1 MIGTAFKVAEHLA
14 GGHRRDDENIEAY
27 KTRLKNRRRTIG
39 AATTLLAVGLFSG
52 LHNGPADKREV
63 TAEGGKATVTY
74 IDRHL
79 SKIYVLGFETR
90 VDGASATS
98 VEENRPLGMNL
109 DLVRSLKLS
118 NYMVK
123 SALCMDAGDRKIEE
137 ITEPDGRVHYRI
149 EINPEQDMA
158 VCSEKDLSVVP
169 TEVPGGSWNAQV
181 GDGLTNVGGPDSD
194 AAKKEIAI
202 KAEMRQAAE
211 IAAIDTVNK
220 RCAPV
225 VFDQEKDAVATLIAD
240 GLRRN
245 SSEVID
251 VVYTANANGKVVL
264 SGKSDLD
271 GIVAG
276 QAVNGVTIN
285 DRNGGTAG
293 ECTVSANA
301 AGK

>member
-1 MIGTAFKVAEHLA
+1 MIGTAFRVAEHLS
-14 GGHRRDDENIEAY
+14 GGRRRADEDMEAY
-27 KTRLKNRRRTIG
+27 TSRRKNRRRTIG

-79 SKIYVLGFETR
+79 SQIDVLGFETR

-98 VEENRPLGMNL
+98 VEENRPFGVNL

-123 SALCMDAGDRKIEE
+123 SALCMDASDRKIAE
-137 ITEPDGRVHYRI
+137 ITEPDGRVHYRV
-149 EINPEQDMA
+149 EINPEQDMS
-158 VCSEKDLSVVP
+158 VCSKKDMSIVP
-169 TEVPGGSWNAQV
+169 TELPGGSWNAQV
-181 GDGLTNVGGPDSD
+181 GDGLTNISGPDSD
-194 AAKKEIAI
+194 QAKKEAAI

-220 RCAPV
+220 KCAPL
-225 VFDQEKDAVATLIAD
+225 VFNQEKDTVATLIAD

-245 SSEVID
+245 NSEQIE
-251 VVYTANANGKVVL
+251 VVYTTDAKGQVTL
-264 SGKSDLD
+264 TGKSDLD
-271 GIVAG
+271 GIIAQ
-276 QAVNGVTIN
+276 QAVNGVKIN

-293 ECTVSANA
+293 ECTVPANV